1 MNQTLRTVNSILKPI
16 ERTTTS
22 LISDPMTAEEVS
34 FIEANRTILET
45 RIEKKMVQTQAQKS
59 DTIITSSSMAVKN

>member
-16 ERTTTS
+16 ERITTS
-22 LISDPMTAEEVS
+22 FISDPMTAEDIS

-45 RIEKKMVQTQAQKS
+45 RMEKIVQTQK
-59 DTIITSSSMAVKN
+59 TIYYYLTVNWLLKN